1 MIRAFLALPL
11 PDDVRSALAVQQFL
25 LPVPDRLPPETFHIT
40 LAFLDEQPEPVLEEV
55 HNALSALRIADFPV
69 SLSGIGHFGRDRP
82 RSVHA
87 IVVPSPPL
95 MALQEKVEQ
104 VARRAGIAVPAQK
117 YVPHVTLAR
126 FRTPGADTLPALTR
140 AIATARFAAGPF
152 MADRLVL
159 YRSRPGPR
167 YEDLAD
173 YPFTR

>member
-11 PDDVRSALAVQQFL
+11 PDDIRSALAVQQFL
-25 LPVPDRLPPETFHIT
+25 LPVPDRLPPESFHIT
-40 LAFLDEQPEPVLEEV
+40 LVFLGEQPEPVLEEV
-55 HNALSALRIADFPV
+55 HLALTALRIADFPV
-69 SLSGIGHFGRDRP
+69 TLHGIGHFGRDRP

-87 IVVPSPPL
+87 TVIPSPPL
-95 MALQEKVEQ
+95 MALQQKVEQ

-126 FRTPGADTLPALTR
+126 FRTPGADLLPSLTR
-140 AIATARFAAGPF
+140 AIATARFAAGPWQAER
-152 MADRLVL
+152 MVL
-159 YRSRPGPR
+159 FRSRPGPR